1 MRTIKVNQIKSVLD
15 EYSSRLSNG
24 KVYSVL
30 FVSESDYYVKGVID
44 EWLKEQEERGFTYST
59 RYPTY
64 LNDVDSQGFLSKTNY
79 YGYFEQANIVFD
91 NIENGYGNDD
101 TWKNEYVDAFL
112 NLKNKEGRYP
122 NNDIQLII
130 IRTLNPAWVGNKP
143 IFGINDTSL
152 FDEIV
157 NVEVD
162 KEVFKEM
169 YLGEIESNINK
180 CKELIKNGDPS
191 MTIEELESWLNEEK
205 NRYDLAKF
213 VLDHARFDFVPLK
226 WLEGVYDS
234 VTGTA
239 TDGFSPV
246 KFYNIFNS
254 ISTADDFLERC
265 DSYGLREKYKRI
277 LLEIINEYKNRKS
290 KNVLNP

>member
-101 TWKNEYVDAFL
+101 TWKNKYVDAFL

-122 NNDIQLII
+122 NNDVQLII

-180 CKELIKNGDPS
+180 CKERIKKGDPS

-254 ISTADDFLERC
+254 ISTADDFLKRC

-277 LLEIINEYKNRKS
+277 LLEIINEYKNR
-290 KNVLNP
+290 

>member
-101 TWKNEYVDAFL
+101 TWKNKYVDAFL

-122 NNDIQLII
+122 NNDVQLII

-254 ISTADDFLERC
+254 ISTADDFLKRC

-277 LLEIINEYKNRKS
+277 LLEIISEYKNR
-290 KNVLNP
+290 

>member
-30 FVSESDYYVKGVID
+30 FVSELDYYVKDVIE
-44 EWLKEQEERGFTYST
+44 EWLKEQEERGFTYSL
-59 RYPTY
+59 RSPAHLYDEDP
-64 LNDVDSQGFLSKTNY
+64 QGFLKKTNY

-91 NIENGYGNDD
+91 NIEIGCRNAD

-112 NLKNKEGRYP
+112 NLKNKGGRYP
-122 NNDIQLII
+122 NNDVQLII

-162 KEVFKEM
+162 KEVFEEM
-169 YLGEIESNINK
+169 YLGEIESRINK
-180 CKELIKNGDPS
+180 CKERIKNGDPS
-191 MTIEELESWLNEEK
+191 MTTEELESWLNEEK
-205 NRYDLAKF
+205 NRYYLAKF
-213 VLDHARFDFVPLK
+213 VLEHARFDFVPLK
-226 WLEGVYDS
+226 RLEGVSDS

-239 TDGFSPV
+239 RDGFSPV
-246 KFYNIFNS
+246 DFCKIFNY
-254 ISTADDFLERC
+254 ISTVDDFQECC
-265 DSYGLREKYKRI
+265 DHCGLRDKYNRI
-277 LLEIINEYKNRKS
+277 LLEIISEYKNR
-290 KNVLNP
+290 

>member
-30 FVSESDYYVKGVID
+30 FVSELDDYVKRVID

-101 TWKNEYVDAFL
+101 TWKNKYVDAFL

-122 NNDIQLII
+122 NNDVQLII

-180 CKELIKNGDPS
+180 CKERIKNGDSS
-191 MTIEELESWLNEEK
+191 MTLEELESWLNEEK

-277 LLEIINEYKNRKS
+277 LLEIISEYKNR
-290 KNVLNP
+290 

>member
-30 FVSESDYYVKGVID
+30 FVSEFDYYVKDVID

-91 NIENGYGNDD
+91 NIEIGYGNDD
-101 TWKNEYVDAFL
+101 TWKNKYVDAFL

-122 NNDIQLII
+122 NNDVQLII

-226 WLEGVYDS
+226 RLEGVYDS

-246 KFYNIFNS
+246 KFYNIFNN

-277 LLEIINEYKNRKS
+277 LLEIISEYKNR
-290 KNVLNP
+290 

>member
-30 FVSESDYYVKGVID
+30 FVSEFDDYVRDEIE
-44 EWLKEQEERGFTYST
+44 EWLKEQEERGFTYSLT
-59 RYPTY
+59 PLY
-64 LNDVDSQGFLSKTNY
+64 DEDSQGSVRKANY
-79 YGYFEQANIVFD
+79 YGYFKQANIIFD
-91 NIENGYGNDD
+91 NIEIGYRNAD

-112 NLKNKEGRYP
+112 SLKNKKGRYP
-122 NNDIQLII
+122 NNDVQLII

-169 YLGEIESNINK
+169 YLGEIESEINE

-213 VLDHARFDFVPLK
+213 VLDHARFDFVPK
-226 WLEGVYDS
+226 RLEGVYDS

-246 KFYNIFNS
+246 KFCKIFNN
-254 ISTADDFLERC
+254 ISTADDFLKHC

-277 LLEIINEYKNRKS
+277 LLEIISEYKNR
-290 KNVLNP
+290 

>member
-1 MRTIKVNQIKSVLD
+1 MKTIKVNQIKSVLD

-101 TWKNEYVDAFL
+101 TWKNKYVDAFL

-122 NNDIQLII
+122 NNDVQLII

-239 TDGFSPV
+239 TDGFSPT
-246 KFYNIFNS
+246 KFYNIFNN
-254 ISTADDFLERC
+254 ISTADDFLEDC

-277 LLEIINEYKNRKS
+277 LLEIINEYKNR
-290 KNVLNP
+290 

>member
-91 NIENGYGNDD
+91 NIEIGYGNDD
-101 TWKNEYVDAFL
+101 TWKNDYVDAFL

-122 NNDIQLII
+122 NNDVQLII

-239 TDGFSPV
+239 TDGFSPT
-246 KFYNIFNS
+246 KFYNIFNN
-254 ISTADDFLERC
+254 ISTADDFLKRC

-277 LLEIINEYKNRKS
+277 LLEIISEYKNR
-290 KNVLNP
+290 

>member
-64 LNDVDSQGFLSKTNY
+64 LYDVDSQGFLSKTNY

-101 TWKNEYVDAFL
+101 TWKNKYVDAFL

>member
-15 EYSSRLSNG
+15 EYSSRLSND

-30 FVSESDYYVKGVID
+30 FVSEFDDYVRDEIE
-44 EWLKEQEERGFTYST
+44 EWLKEQEERGFTYSLT
-59 RYPTY
+59 HLY
-64 LNDVDSQGFLSKTNY
+64 DEDSQGSLRKANY
-79 YGYFEQANIVFD
+79 YGYFKQANIIFD
-91 NIENGYGNDD
+91 NIEIGYHNAD

-112 NLKNKEGRYP
+112 SLKNKKGRYP
-122 NNDIQLII
+122 NNDVQLII

-169 YLGEIESNINK
+169 YLGEIESEINE
-180 CKELIKNGDPS
+180 CKELIKNGDSS
-191 MTIEELESWLNEEK
+191 MTIEELESRLNEEK

-213 VLDHARFDFVPLK
+213 VLEHARFDFVPLE
-226 WLEGVYDS
+226 WLDGVYDS

-239 TDGFSPV
+239 TDGFSPD
-246 KFYNIFNS
+246 KFCKIFNN
-254 ISTADDFLERC
+254 ISTADDFLEHC

-277 LLEIINEYKNRKS
+277 LLEIFSEYKNR
-290 KNVLNP
+290 

>member
-101 TWKNEYVDAFL
+101 TWKNKYVDAFL

-122 NNDIQLII
+122 NNDVQLII

-180 CKELIKNGDPS
+180 CKERIKKGDPS

-239 TDGFSPV
+239 TDGFSPA

-277 LLEIINEYKNRKS
+277 LLEIINEYKNR
-290 KNVLNP
+290 

>member
-101 TWKNEYVDAFL
+101 TWKNKYVDAFL

-122 NNDIQLII
+122 NNDVQLII

-246 KFYNIFNS
+246 KFYNIFNN
-254 ISTADDFLERC
+254 ISTADDFLEDC

-277 LLEIINEYKNRKS
+277 LLEIINEYKNR
-290 KNVLNP
+290 

>member
-101 TWKNEYVDAFL
+101 TWKNKYVDAFL

-122 NNDIQLII
+122 NNDVQLII

-180 CKELIKNGDPS
+180 CKERIKKGDPS
-191 MTIEELESWLNEEK
+191 MTIEELESWINEEK

-226 WLEGVYDS
+226 RLEGVYDS

-246 KFYNIFNS
+246 KFYNIFNN

-277 LLEIINEYKNRKS
+277 LLEIISEYKNR
-290 KNVLNP
+290 

>member
-91 NIENGYGNDD
+91 NIENDYGNDD

-122 NNDIQLII
+122 NNDVQLII

-169 YLGEIESNINK
+169 YLGEIESNINE
-180 CKELIKNGDPS
+180 CKERIKKGDPS

-277 LLEIINEYKNRKS
+277 LLEIINEYKNR
-290 KNVLNP
+290 

>member
-91 NIENGYGNDD
+91 NIENGYGNAD
-101 TWKNEYVDAFL
+101 TWKNDYVDAFL

-122 NNDIQLII
+122 NNDVQLII

-180 CKELIKNGDPS
+180 CKERIKNGDPS
-191 MTIEELESWLNEEK
+191 MTIEELESWINEEK

-246 KFYNIFNS
+246 KFYNIFNN
-254 ISTADDFLERC
+254 ISTADDFLKRC
-265 DSYGLREKYKRI
+265 DSFGLREKYKRI
-277 LLEIINEYKNRKS
+277 LLEIISEYKNR
-290 KNVLNP
+290 

>member
-91 NIENGYGNDD
+91 NIEIGCRNAD

-122 NNDIQLII
+122 NNDVQLII
-130 IRTLNPAWVGNKP
+130 IRTLNPACVGNKP

-180 CKELIKNGDPS
+180 CKERIKKGDPS

-277 LLEIINEYKNRKS
+277 LLEIINEYKNR
-290 KNVLNP
+290 

>member
-30 FVSESDYYVKGVID
+30 FVSEFDDYVRDEIE
-44 EWLKEQEERGFTYST
+44 EWLKEQEKRGFTYSLAHL
-59 RYPTY
+59 YDEDP
-64 LNDVDSQGFLSKTNY
+64 QGFLRKTNY

-122 NNDIQLII
+122 NNDVQLII
-130 IRTLNPAWVGNKP
+130 IRTLNPACVGNKP

-162 KEVFKEM
+162 KEVFEEM
-169 YLGEIESNINK
+169 YLGEIESRINK
-180 CKELIKNGDPS
+180 CKERIKNGDPS
-191 MTIEELESWLNEEK
+191 MTIEELESWLNKEK

-226 WLEGVYDS
+226 RFEGVYDS
-234 VTGTA
+234 TGTA

-246 KFYNIFNS
+246 KFCNIFDN
-254 ISTADDFLERC
+254 ISNANDFEECCDDF
-265 DSYGLREKYKRI
+265 GLREKYKRI
-277 LLEIINEYKNRKS
+277 LLEIINEYKNR
-290 KNVLNP
+290 

>member
-44 EWLKEQEERGFTYST
+44 EWLKEQEERGFTYSR

-64 LNDVDSQGFLSKTNY
+64 LYDVDSQGFLSKTNY

-91 NIENGYGNDD
+91 NIEEGYGNAD

-122 NNDIQLII
+122 NNDVQLII
-130 IRTLNPAWVGNKP
+130 IRTLNPACVGNKP

-157 NVEVD
+157 KVEVD

-180 CKELIKNGDPS
+180 CKERIKNGDSS
-191 MTIEELESWLNEEK
+191 MTLEELESWLNEEK

-213 VLDHARFDFVPLK
+213 VLNHARFDFVPLK
-226 WLEGVYDS
+226 RLEGVYDS
-234 VTGTA
+234 LGTV
-239 TDGFSPV
+239 TDGFSPAN
-246 KFYNIFNS
+246 FYNIFNN
-254 ISTADDFLERC
+254 ISTADDFLEDC

-277 LLEIINEYKNRKS
+277 LLEIISEYKNR
-290 KNVLNP
+290 

>member
-30 FVSESDYYVKGVID
+30 FVSEFDYYVKDVID

-122 NNDIQLII
+122 NNDVQLII

-180 CKELIKNGDPS
+180 CKERIKNGDSS
-191 MTIEELESWLNEEK
+191 MTLEELESWLNEEK

>member
-15 EYSSRLSNG
+15 EYISRLSNG

-64 LNDVDSQGFLSKTNY
+64 LNDVDFQGFLSKTNY

-101 TWKNEYVDAFL
+101 TWKNEYVNAFL

-122 NNDIQLII
+122 NNDVQLII
-130 IRTLNPAWVGNKP
+130 IRTLNPACVGNKP

-246 KFYNIFNS
+246 NFYNIFNN

-277 LLEIINEYKNRKS
+277 LLEIINEYKNR
-290 KNVLNP
+290 

>member
-101 TWKNEYVDAFL
+101 TWKNKYVDAFL

-122 NNDIQLII
+122 NNDVQLII

-180 CKELIKNGDPS
+180 CKERIKKGDPS
-191 MTIEELESWLNEEK
+191 MTIEELESWLNVEK

-213 VLDHARFDFVPLK
+213 VLNHARFDFVPLK
-226 WLEGVYDS
+226 RLEGVYDS

-277 LLEIINEYKNRKS
+277 LLEIISEYKNR
-290 KNVLNP
+290 